1 MDSENRASG
10 QHSRAPWSDS
20 PDTGSLSSN
29 AQSRFINRAISTASL
44 NSITRLPRY
53 SVHAGQQPLD
63 QEVDT
68 CPLRDEDLYTH
79 DETTPS
85 QLTANDSDV
94 KTTSAESVPL
104 QDNSNVR
111 ASTPSLSLLQYS
123 SIPPRYSGAFGIPA
137 QNVTTG
143 GLPRTEH
150 TYIICSGLKNKPW
163 ATFRVFSD
171 PPVGVVQKH

>member
-1 MDSENRASG
+1 MDSEHRASG

-20 PDTGSLSSN
+20 PVTGSLSSN
-29 AQSRFINRAISTASL
+29 AQSRFINRTISTASL

-53 SVHAGQQPLD
+53 SVHPGQQPLD

-111 ASTPSLSLLQYS
+111 ASTPSLSLPQYS
-123 SIPPRYSGAFGIPA
+123 SIPPRYSGVFGIPA

-150 TYIICSGLKNKPW
+150 TYIICNGLKNKPW